1 MVCCSSS
8 THFVV
13 VCVCFWFGAVSRAM
27 TGQSQREA
35 EQRPAALFRLLRS
48 ATQEPPHDPPVVR
61 HRSHRRLHS
70 ALLSGNIIF
79 EFFFLLFLLFK
90 LLSFPYNPTPPT
102 NDSNRDGQHTIFIL
116 LSGIGNVFFGTPNS
130 RLVFSSGLQ
139 PGCPGMPV
147 TCSDKI
153 KAAKFARR
161 PSVGYR
167 LRGTT
172 TIYINRGAGTN

>member
-1 MVCCSSS
+1 MI
-8 THFVV
+8 
-13 VCVCFWFGAVSRAM
+13 
-27 TGQSQREA
+27 
-35 EQRPAALFRLLRS
+35 
-48 ATQEPPHDPPVVR
+48 
-61 HRSHRRLHS
+61 
-70 ALLSGNIIF
+70 LLSSGIGAIGAYTPLFYLVISFLNSF
-79 EFFFLLFLLFK
+79 FFFFLSFS
-90 LLSFPYNPTPPT
+90 LSHIIPPHRRMT
-102 NDSNRDGQHTIFIL
+102 QTATGNAQICFL

>member
-8 THFVV
+8 NHFVV
-13 VCVCFWFGAVSRAM
+13 CFVCVCLLFGAVSRAM

-116 LSGIGNVFFGTPNS
+116 LSGIGNVFF
-130 RLVFSSGLQ
+130 SGPPTLGWYFL
-139 PGCPGMPV
+139 PGCSPAAPACQSPAV
-147 TCSDKI
+147 T
-153 KAAKFARR
+153 R
-161 PSVGYR
+161 
-167 LRGTT
+167 
-172 TIYINRGAGTN
+172 

>member
-79 EFFFLLFLLFK
+79 EFFFLLLVLFK

-102 NDSNRDGQHTIFIL
+102 NDSNRDGQRTNLFFIV
-116 LSGIGNVFFGTPNS
+116 GNWQRFFRDPQ
-130 RLVFSSGLQ
+130 L
-139 PGCPGMPV
+139 
-147 TCSDKI
+147 
-153 KAAKFARR
+153 
-161 PSVGYR
+161 SVGIFFRAAAR
-167 LRGTT
+167 LPRH
-172 TIYINRGAGTN
+172 ASHLQ